1 MYTSHVVRD
10 LGAAGSRASGSR
22 SAAAGAGGE
31 RTSPKSAWARMRLS
45 GKEKAAFALLAQEV
59 FALDTAIQWFALQKA
74 GREPCC
80 AQRDAETGGVFAA
93 ATTPDTELVDPL
105 VLMIAE
111 GRDGLYGQEKRR
123 SPHRLLFAVLAY
135 EDFIEIVA
143 RFGRYDYAGVAVN
156 RHADVYTLGTKLTDL
171 LERRSRE
178 TCSRVH
184 SD

>member
-1 MYTSHVVRD
+1 
-10 LGAAGSRASGSR
+10 
-22 SAAAGAGGE
+22 
-31 RTSPKSAWARMRLS
+31 MRLP
-45 GKEKAAFALLAQEV
+45 GEEKAAFALLAQEV

-74 GREPCC
+74 GQEPCS
-80 AQRDAETGGVFAA
+80 ARREAETGRVFAV

-105 VLMIAE
+105 VLMLAE
-111 GRDGLYGQEKRR
+111 GRDGLYGQERR
-123 SPHRLLFAVLAY
+123 SNPHRLQFAALAY
-135 EDFIEIVA
+135 ADFIEIVA

-156 RHADVYTLGTKLTDL
+156 RHADVYTLGRKLTQL